1 MAQAVQRSTVAKIRK
16 DQRKAP
22 WPVEF
27 YRSAVGKK
35 WVMALSG
42 LLLMG
47 FVVSHLVGNLKLYL
61 GREEINLYGEALRDM
76 PGHLLPRTALL
87 WVVRI
92 GLAAAFAVHIHAAVT
107 LTQTNR
113 KARSKN
119 YQSPRDY
126 LAANYASR
134 TMRYSGVIVLAYL
147 IFHLADLTWGA
158 GPHYLRGDAYNNLV
172 YSLQRPLIAAVYVIA
187 NLALGLH
194 LTHGAWSMFQSL
206 GVNNPRIN
214 AFRRHFARGFAAIV
228 VVGNVS
234 FPLMVQLHVVEP
246 TCGKVRNPI
255 AAANE
260 RPCAT
265 AIPEAHAEG
274 EGK

>member
-1 MAQAVQRSTVAKIRK
+1 MAQTVQRSTVPTIVKNR
-16 DQRKAP
+16 RKAP
-22 WPVEF
+22 WPIEF

-42 LLLMG
+42 IMLMG
-47 FVVSHLVGNLKLYL
+47 FVVSHLIGNLKLYL

-76 PGHLLPRTALL
+76 PGHLLPRTFLL

-92 GLAAAFAVHIHAAVT
+92 GLAGAFAVHIHAATT
-107 LTQTNR
+107 LTIQNK
-113 KARSKN
+113 KARTTN

-134 TMRYSGVIVLAYL
+134 TMRYSGIIVILYV

-172 YSLQRPLIAAVYVIA
+172 YSLQRPAIALVYVVA

-228 VVGNVS
+228 VVGNIS

-246 TCGKVRNPI
+246 TCGSVHTPTAQASEK
-255 AAANE
+255 
-260 RPCAT
+260 PCDS
-265 AIPEAHAEG
+265 AIPEAHTAEKG
-274 EGK
+274 N